1 MQRRPIPSRVPRER
15 RCPLIHAL
23 ARGAVLLLATAACND
38 NPAAPPDMVDS
49 GSWYVSGFRW
59 PHDGRPL
66 EGANVVVYS
75 DAASPEA
82 RQQLA
87 DIAEDALARLQEQF
101 AISGNTMFRFPS
113 GQRKIHIYT
122 YKTYTPTEW
131 GGRAYWGGM
140 MIYSLDHPQRGAWGH
155 TALEMYVPVVTH
167 EIMHVIESLLRA
179 SNSPEQVDV
188 WLTEGIAEF
197 VSGGNAA
204 PSITGQV
211 RFDELI
217 AQHGRLNPIA
227 MHRYT
232 DYPGLGLVYDYYL
245 PMFQLA
251 VTYLFDAQGHGA
263 TLADLRDLYLD
274 VREGVSFTTA
284 FADRLGIGLTE
295 YEQQFFDLMSDYL
308 E

>member
-1 MQRRPIPSRVPRER
+1 MRETR
-15 RCPLIHAL
+15 ITVLAL
-23 ARGAVLLLATAACND
+23 AATLGVGLAVAMAACGGD
-38 NPAAPPDMVDS
+38 PTAPANMVDS
-49 GSWYVSGFRW
+49 GSWYATGFHW
-59 PHDGRPL
+59 PHDGNPL
-66 EGANVVVYS
+66 ETANLVVYS
-75 DAASPEA
+75 DAASTQA

-87 DIAEDALARLQEQF
+87 DLAEGALAALTARFGIDANAQ
-101 AISGNTMFRFPS
+101 FRFPS
-113 GQRKIHIYT
+113 GQQKIHIYA

-131 GGRAYWGGM
+131 GGRAYWGGL
-140 MIYSLDHPQRGAWGH
+140 MIYSLDHPDRGAWGH
-155 TALEMYVPVVTH
+155 TALDMYVPVVTH

-188 WLTEGIAEF
+188 WLTEGIAEV

-204 PSITGQV
+204 PSIGDKA
-211 RFDELI
+211 RFNELI
-217 AQHGRLNPIA
+217 AEYGRLSPIA

-232 DYPGLGLVYDYYL
+232 DYPDLGLVYNYYL

-274 VREGVSFTTA
+274 IRAGVGFTTA
-284 FADRLGIGLTE
+284 FADRLGIGLVE
-295 YEQQFFDLMSDYL
+295 YEAQFFDLMSDYL

>member
-1 MQRRPIPSRVPRER
+1 MQRTPIPSYVSGGGR
-15 RCPLIHAL
+15 RPHSHATAL
-23 ARGAVLLLATAACND
+23 GAILLLATAACNGD
-38 NPAAPPDMVDS
+38 PAEPATMVDS

-59 PHDGRPL
+59 PHDGKPL
-66 EGANVVVYS
+66 ETANVVVYS
-75 DAASPEA
+75 DAASLEA

-87 DIAEDALARLQEQF
+87 DIAEDALARLKARF
-101 AISGNTMFRFPS
+101 GITGDAMFRFPS
-113 GQRKIHIYT
+113 GQQKIHIYT

-131 GGRAYWGGM
+131 GGRAYWGGL

-155 TALEMYVPVVTH
+155 TALEMYGPVVTH

-188 WLTEGIAEF
+188 WLTEGIAEL

-204 PSITGQV
+204 PSITGKV

>member
-1 MQRRPIPSRVPRER
+1 MQRPPIPSRVPRGR
-15 RCPLIHAL
+15 RRPRFQGPML
-23 ARGAVLLLATAACND
+23 GAVLLFAIAACND
-38 NPAAPPDMVDS
+38 DPAEPATMVDS

-59 PHDGRPL
+59 PHDGHPL
-66 EGANVVVYS
+66 ETTNFVVFS

-82 RQQLA
+82 RQQLGG
-87 DIAEDALARLQEQF
+87 IAEDALAELKEQF
-101 AISGNTMFRFPS
+101 DISGNALFRFPS
-113 GQRKIHIYT
+113 GQQKIHIYT
-122 YKTYTPTEW
+122 YKTHTPTEW
-131 GGRAYWGGM
+131 GGRAYWGGL

-179 SNSPEQVDV
+179 SNNPEQVDV

-204 PSITGQV
+204 PSIDGKA

-232 DYPGLGLVYDYYL
+232 DYPDLGLVYDYYL

-251 VTYLFDAQGHGA
+251 VTYLFDAQGYGA
-263 TLADLRDLYLD
+263 TLPDLRDLYLD
-274 VREGVSFTTA
+274 IRDGVSFATA
-284 FADRLGIGLTE
+284 FADRLGIGVAE
-295 YEQQFFDLMSDYL
+295 YEQRFFDLLSDYL